1 MSFNNT
7 TNAVIRI
14 IANTSDVTLTFL
26 SASVTQVSDIPNYQK
41 YTSDIR
47 TFLSSKGLGSLTGG
61 STLAVSNNSTST
73 TTTINSGTDNE
84 KKEIKISA
92 IVPFNKFVKIGSFII
107 SANSNKKLSNK
118 PSLVLNQSLLGT
130 ELENSQILQLRPVGT
145 TVTDGFITSR
155 SFNLFYKT
163 NRAITL
169 KDNLS
174 YSLNISA
181 EKKVVKTLQ
190 IKDVIIKDEIKD
202 VEL

>member
-118 PSLVLNQSLLGT
+118 PSLVLNQSLKRG
-130 ELENSQILQLRPVGT
+130 
-145 TVTDGFITSR
+145 
-155 SFNLFYKT
+155 YK
-163 NRAITL
+163 I
-169 KDNLS
+169 
-174 YSLNISA
+174 
-181 EKKVVKTLQ
+181 
-190 IKDVIIKDEIKD
+190 
-202 VEL
+202 